1 VTLEQLRIFV
11 AVAERQHMTRAAEAL
26 HLAQS
31 AASAAVATLE
41 ERHRTKLF
49 HRVGRGIELTEAG
62 KIFLPEAKAVLAR
75 AEAAELTLS
84 ELGGLK
90 RGTLSVQASQTIAS
104 YWLPRHLVAFRAAYP
119 DIELRLSVGNTAQ
132 VAAAIN
138 DGAAELGF
146 VEGVVD
152 EALLESTVV
161 ARDQLVL
168 IVGAGHPWAGKKRL
182 QIGDLAKTA
191 WVMRESGSGT
201 RSEFE
206 TALTAMGIDP
216 GELNIALELPSN
228 ESVRAAVEAGLGAA
242 ALSTSVVASSL
253 EAGLLYRVPFVLP
266 ERTFIAL
273 RHRERYRSHAANAL
287 LAIVARHKTKKS
299 NR

>member
-1 VTLEQLRIFV
+1 MTLEQLRIFV

-152 EALLESTVV
+152 EAMLESTVV

-168 IVGAGHPWAGKKRL
+168 IVGADHPWAGKKRL

-206 TALTAMGIDP
+206 TALTAMGINP

-242 ALSTSVVASSL
+242 ALSTSVAASSL